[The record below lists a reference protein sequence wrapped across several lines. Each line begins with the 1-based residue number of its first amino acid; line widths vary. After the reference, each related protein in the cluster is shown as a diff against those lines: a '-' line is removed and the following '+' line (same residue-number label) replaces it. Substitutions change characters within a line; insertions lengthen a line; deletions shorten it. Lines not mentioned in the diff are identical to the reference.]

1 MTNLSTVSESEAAI
15 APETLRV
22 LIVDDN
28 RDAADTL
35 GMFLRVKGHDVR
47 IAYDGVEGV
56 GAALAFKPQIVL
68 HDIGLPKLFGYD
80 VARELREKFG
90 HSVLIVAITGYGQEE
105 DRRRSKEAGFDYHF
119 TKPVD
124 LLELERLFVA
134 HRP

>member
-1 MTNLSTVSESEAAI
+1 MTDISVPSPPTAQQA
-15 APETLRV
+15 LRV

-35 GMFLRVKGHDVR
+35 CMFMRTKGHEVR
-47 IAYDGVEGV
+47 VAYDGVEGV
-56 GAALAFKPQIVL
+56 GAALAFKPQVVL
-68 HDIGLPKLFGYD
+68 LDIGLPKLFGYE

-90 HSVLIVAITGYGQEE
+90 QAVLIVAITGYGQEE

-124 LLELERLFVA
+124 LFELDRLFA
-134 HRP
+134 SHRSD